1 MGVTIH
7 DKDGVWFVDARR
19 LAGSRDDF
27 GGGGRSVGGY
37 RRDPSDTADVDVS
50 RVEELLEERAGLRA
64 SRDYEGADAVRDDL
78 AKMGVA
84 VYDREQTW
92 VVDQRYG
99 GGGGDRTRDFGPTGH
114 DYKYVGLPEVG
125 ASQLLAIN
133 GLIAARLE
141 AKLDRKFGEADSLL
155 SQLGGMGVSLRDRE
169 KTWTCRPP
177 KDFGP
182 LGHDYERAA
191 DDDTPFDEATLAKIN
206 ELLAQRLQAKLTRAF
221 DEADGCMDEL
231 QAIGV
236 FVNDKL
242 RGWRADGGAFPT
254 HARIEGDGD
263 AAWPY
268 ADEAVLA
275 LLAERSIA
283 KRDADYETA
292 DAISTKLRDE
302 MCVALDDKRGTW
314 RAVTLSGGHFRVG
327 PRVESGLADKVA
339 SILERREPLRLAG
352 DYDAADALQ
361 DELQELGITVD
372 SRLRTW
378 RLGAAPT
385 RSGGRGGGRSGSSGR
400 GRGRRGRGG
409 ESGSW
414 RQR

>member
-1 MGVTIH
+1 M
-7 DKDGVWFVDARR
+7 
-19 LAGSRDDF
+19 
-27 GGGGRSVGGY
+27 
-37 RRDPSDTADVDVS
+37 
-50 RVEELLEERAGLRA
+50 
-64 SRDYEGADAVRDDL
+64 
-78 AKMGVA
+78 
-84 VYDREQTW
+84 
-92 VVDQRYG
+92 
-99 GGGGDRTRDFGPTGH
+99 
-114 DYKYVGLPEVG
+114 
-125 ASQLLAIN
+125 
-133 GLIAARLE
+133 
-141 AKLDRKFGEADSLL
+141 
-155 SQLGGMGVSLRDRE
+155 RDRE

-327 PRVESGLADKVA
+327 PRVESGLADKAAALLEPSLNLSMSLNRLGTLPHRLPQSSSDASRCASPATMTRPTRYKTSCKSSASPSTRACARGVSEPPRHAAVGAAAGAAGAVA
-339 SILERREPLRLAG
+339 GAVGGVGVAESPEAGAKGKVNVSILQHLPHICYEVTVWVRYLFTWLGGGPDPAVPGDESGQCTRERSHTLC
-352 DYDAADALQ
+352 
-361 DELQELGITVD
+361 
-372 SRLRTW
+372 RLR
-378 RLGAAPT
+378 R
-385 RSGGRGGGRSGSSGR
+385 
-400 GRGRRGRGG
+400 
-409 ESGSW
+409 
-414 RQR
+414 